1 MTESQRLL
9 RTFFICSASLIVILT
24 LAQEVEARGGGR
36 GRTGGRGGSVSRGGS
51 AQWGSMRGGGT
62 SNRGGSYRGGSY
74 ERGSRAGSYDYSRS
88 QTNSPSRQSRGN
100 DWRQQS
106 GSTQE
111 RNRKSQSGTG
121 SYSRE
126 TRAGG
131 SVDASKTVDGDTT
144 NRDATLKG
152 SGGGSIDYSGSTTR
166 TDEGF
171 SRSGSFETS
180 GGASGSG
187 ETNVEIGNHGVEN
200 VERKRSV
207 ETASGETI
215 DREISSKRD
224 GDWRVR
230 EGTIETST
238 GVDAKTASV
247 FKKTDDGFIARGAFE
262 GDNYAGAGAVVRDGN
277 NSYRRGAITNGNS
290 TVYGR
295 SHCNGGSCYG
305 VRGTANIN
313 SYYYYP
319 YYYYPYYYAYYAC
332 PPNSSTVVVG
342 YYGTPV
348 YSCAN
353 VFVVST
359 TVTVSS
365 FSSAS
370 PGTSRPV
377 EVQATSAPV
386 VMYDLE
392 AGVVVYSTS
401 YEPVNVYSMKHDGR
415 HYWVPGIH
423 KQSEQADEWIALA
436 LKSGKP
442 SANATVITYKIG
454 DHLVYLTN
462 EPPAKGIH
470 SQTAD
475 KLHAWIAGTREPTD
489 EERDAIATALTAHR
503 SGGSASLEREVRKLQ
518 ESREPPASLTD
529 ES

>member
-1 MTESQRLL
+1 M
-9 RTFFICSASLIVILT
+9 
-24 LAQEVEARGGGR
+24 
-36 GRTGGRGGSVSRGGS
+36 
-51 AQWGSMRGGGT
+51 
-62 SNRGGSYRGGSY
+62 
-74 ERGSRAGSYDYSRS
+74 
-88 QTNSPSRQSRGN
+88 
-100 DWRQQS
+100 
-106 GSTQE
+106 
-111 RNRKSQSGTG
+111 
-121 SYSRE
+121 
-126 TRAGG
+126 
-131 SVDASKTVDGDTT
+131 
-144 NRDATLKG
+144 
-152 SGGGSIDYSGSTTR
+152 
-166 TDEGF
+166 
-171 SRSGSFETS
+171 
-180 GGASGSG
+180 
-187 ETNVEIGNHGVEN
+187 
-200 VERKRSV
+200 
-207 ETASGETI
+207 
-215 DREISSKRD
+215 
-224 GDWRVR
+224 
-230 EGTIETST
+230 
-238 GVDAKTASV
+238 
-247 FKKTDDGFIARGAFE
+247 FKKTDDGFIARGAFA
-262 GDNYAGAGAVVRDGN
+262 GDHYAGAGTIVRDGN

-305 VRGTANIN
+305 VRGTVDIN

-332 PPNSSTVVVG
+332 PPNSSTFVVG

-370 PGTSRPV
+370 PGTSRPI

-423 KQSEQADEWIALA
+423 KQSEQADESIALA

-470 SQTAD
+470 SQKAD

-518 ESREPPASLTD
+518 ESRAPPASPTD